1 MLRKFINSYKDK
13 KTIFKNFAALSILQG
28 TNFLI
33 PLIIM
38 PYLTIKIGVDGFGLV
53 SFIQAAMVFF
63 TSFTD
68 YGFNV
73 TATREVAINKT
84 DNKKLSEIYS
94 TVMSTKLLL
103 TSISALV
110 LIALIYFIP
119 DLKHNKLAY
128 LFGFSAV
135 IGQVLL
141 PIWFF
146 QGIQEMKYISYLNLA
161 AKIIFTVLIFI
172 FINTPDDFGLVL
184 LFLGLGNIV
193 SGLFGLLWIKNKYNI
208 RYFIP
213 QVSDIKKELYEGWS
227 VFISNFSIVTYLN
240 SNIFILGL
248 FANNSIVGYY
258 SIAEKI
264 ITAMRQP
271 LVVFSQ
277 AIYPRICELATD
289 SHKKIKNFYRQLF
302 IPFISI
308 FLMASVF
315 VFIFSPEIVN
325 ILSKAED
332 NESSIIILKL
342 LCFVPFIV
350 GLNIPAYQTLL
361 AYKHHKNCSII
372 LTSGSLLNII
382 LNFILA
388 PKFLTYGTAASVII
402 TEIFITIG
410 LYLILKYKHQEHFLF
425 KIK

>member
-1 MLRKFINSYKDK
+1 MFTKFTDTFRDK
-13 KTIFKNFAALSILQG
+13 KIIFKNFAALTILQG

-73 TATREVAINKT
+73 SATRDVVISKNDK
-84 DNKKLSEIYS
+84 KKLSEIFS
-94 TVMSTKLLL
+94 TVMSTKFLLTAVSAAILFLLL
-103 TSISALV
+103 YT
-110 LIALIYFIP
+110 IP
-119 DLKHNKLAY
+119 NLEDNKLAY

-172 FINTPDDFGLVL
+172 FINTPNDYALVL
-184 LFLGLGNIV
+184 LFLGLGNIM
-193 SGLFGLLWIKNKYNI
+193 SGLVGILWLKNKYNI
-208 RYFIP
+208 KYSIP
-213 QVSDIKKELYEGWS
+213 QVLDIKKELYNGWS
-227 VFISNFSIVTYLN
+227 IFISNFSIVTYLN
-240 SNIFILGL
+240 SNLFILGL
-248 FANNSIVGYY
+248 FASNTVVGYY
-258 SIAEKI
+258 SVAEKI

-277 AIYPRICELATD
+277 AIYPRICELAIE
-289 SHKKIKNFYRQLF
+289 SHKKIKEFYRQLF
-302 IPFISI
+302 TPFMMI
-308 FLMASVF
+308 FLIASIF
-315 VFIFSPEIVN
+315 VFIFSTEIVN
-325 ILSKAED
+325 ILSQAED
-332 NESSIIILKL
+332 NEKAIYILKI

-361 AYKHHKNCSII
+361 AYKHHKSCSVI
-372 LTSGSLLNII
+372 LTVGSLLNII
-382 LNFILA
+382 LNFVLA
-388 PKFLTYGTAASVII
+388 PKFLTLGTASSVII
-402 TEIFITIG
+402 TEVFITIG
-410 LYLILKYKHQEHFLF
+410 LYLVLKYKHKEHFLF
-425 KIK
+425 